1 MAKKIL
7 YKVTAYHCPRC
18 GGVTNPTKKYCDYC
32 SRDLAI
38 RRDGNR
44 NIVRMLIDCG
54 DYVFF
59 DEIKAIETVQTPPM
73 IDCTMSVDGTRHAI
87 RGRARENE
95 ISVVMATDTDRSR
108 ELLSLA
114 YSGIHKV
121 RFELIGADIGY
132 EQECYISDVQRDVY
146 KPRARLE
153 QKINFV
159 GIGEMKQGGAIPQ
172 EVLAEFRCPN
182 CGAPILSRYGACDYC
197 SGWSE
202 VAW

>member
-32 SRDLAI
+32 SRDLNI
-38 RRDGNR
+38 RRKKHNC
-44 NIVRMLIDCG
+44 IARMLIDCG
-54 DYVFF
+54 EYVFF
-59 DEIKAIETVQTPPM
+59 DEIKQIETFQTPS
-73 IDCTMSVDGTRHAI
+73 IDCTTLEDDRRNYIKGIVTDSKM
-87 RGRARENE
+87 
-95 ISVVMATDTDRSR
+95 SVVMATDTDRSR

-114 YSGIHKV
+114 FNGIHKV
-121 RFELIGADIGY
+121 RFELLGADLGF
-132 EQECYISDVQRDVY
+132 EQECYISDIQRDVY
-146 KPRARLE
+146 SPRARLE

-172 EVLAEFRCPN
+172 DILAEFRCPN

-202 VAW
+202 VTW

>member
-18 GGVTNPTKKYCDYC
+18 GGVTKPTKKYCDYC

-38 RRDGNR
+38 RRDGNK

-59 DEIKAIETVQTPPM
+59 DEIKAIETVPTTPM
-73 IDCTMSVDGTRHAI
+73 IDCTMLGDSTRHVF
-87 RGRARENE
+87 RGRRENE

-159 GIGEMKQGGAIPQ
+159 GVGESKLGGAIPQ
-172 EVLAEFRCPN
+172 EVLTELRCPN

-197 SGWSE
+197 SGWNE
-202 VAW
+202 VEW

>member
-18 GGVTNPTKKYCDYC
+18 GGVTKPTKKYCDYC
-32 SRDLAI
+32 SRDLNI
-38 RRDGNR
+38 RREKHNC
-44 NIVRMLIDCG
+44 IARMLIDCG
-54 DYVFF
+54 EYVFF
-59 DEIKAIETVQTPPM
+59 DEIKQIETFQTPS
-73 IDCTMSVDGTRHAI
+73 IDCTTLEDSRRICIKGAVTD
-87 RGRARENE
+87 NK
-95 ISVVMATDTDRSR
+95 ISVVMDTNTDRSR

-114 YSGIHKV
+114 YNGIHKV
-121 RFELIGADIGY
+121 RFELLGADLGF
-132 EQECYISDVQRDVY
+132 EQECYISDIQNDVY
-146 KPRARLE
+146 SPRARLE

-202 VAW
+202 ILW